1 MLLEKER
8 KKIEDIVLLVLESL
22 INREYHVG
30 VAWLDSFPVTS
41 HA

>member
-1 MLLEKER
+1 M
-8 KKIEDIVLLVLESL
+8 KKKGEDIILLVLEKL
-22 INREYHVG
+22 EYHVG